1 MKKLIKYLII
11 IFIAVIVIF
20 SIIYI
25 DYFNAKTNN
34 TNPKISIKV
43 ASENSILYKAFF
55 YKVYYCKTNKKHII
69 ANYDEEV
76 VCPNNYE
83 YQNDIYTNREGIKI
97 NKNKLQMLTN
107 DGVYTSEMIE
117 SFKTDKDVDDAYKVA
132 SEYGIT
138 RYKVLDENDGYN
150 IVVFGEF
157 KKVKDNYDWVY
168 DEEDQKYCLK
178 GDNYNY
184 QKAKYEDDK
193 CGKYE
198 KIKMSNE
205 WCDSYKNSTLVY
217 VKGIE
222 NLCK

>member
-1 MKKLIKYLII
+1 MKKLLKYLII
-11 IFIAVIVIF
+11 IFISILVIF

-34 TNPKISIKV
+34 TNPKISITV
-43 ASENSILYKAFF
+43 ESENSILYKAFF
-55 YKVYYCKTNKKHII
+55 YKVYFCRTNKKYII
-69 ANYDEEV
+69 ADYDEEV

-83 YQNDIYTNREGIKI
+83 YQNEIYTNREGVKI
-97 NKNKLQMLTN
+97 TKEKLQILTN

-117 SFKTDKDVDDAYKVA
+117 SFKTEKDVENAVMIAKDFGNTRFKVINEEDD
-132 SEYGIT
+132 
-138 RYKVLDENDGYN
+138 YN
-150 IVVFGEF
+150 IVLFPVFEN
-157 KKVKDNYDWVY
+157 VNDNYDWVY
-168 DEEDQKYCLK
+168 DEEGQEYCLK

-184 QKAKYEDDK
+184 QKAKYENEK

-198 KIKMSNE
+198 KIKMSEE
-205 WCDSYKNSTLVY
+205 WCEAYKNSTLIY